1 MDFGP
6 LPASKSG
13 RCVSPEPTLAAAVKD
28 RRGGRV
34 LQPDRLQDPT
44 LNWVINPTQM
54 ANPGDTSSKRRNGG
68 LSCGLRV
75 SLFLTFC
82 WR

>member
-6 LPASKSG
+6 LPASESG
-13 RCVSPEPTLAAAVKD
+13 RSLSPEPTLAAAVKD
-28 RRGGRV
+28 RRGGRGP
-34 LQPDRLQDPT
+34 QPDRLQDLT
-44 LNWVINPTQM
+44 LNWFINPTQM
-54 ANPGDTSSKRRNGG
+54 ANPRDTSSKRRNGG
-68 LSCGLRV
+68 LSCDSRV